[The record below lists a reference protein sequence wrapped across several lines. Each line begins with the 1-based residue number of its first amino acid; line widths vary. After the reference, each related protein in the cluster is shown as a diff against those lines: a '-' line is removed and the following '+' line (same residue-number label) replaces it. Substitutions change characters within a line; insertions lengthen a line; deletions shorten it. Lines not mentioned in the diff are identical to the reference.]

1 LHLVDPKRYTY
12 DAAGV
17 KPLLVEDDETLPAG
31 QRDRRSH
38 HLGVVARRPAVGKCE
53 HLPHPMYG

>member
-1 LHLVDPKRYTY
+1 
-12 DAAGV
+12 V

-38 HLGVVARRPAVGKCE
+38 QLGVVARRPAVGKCE
-53 HLPHPMYG
+53 HLPHPMNG